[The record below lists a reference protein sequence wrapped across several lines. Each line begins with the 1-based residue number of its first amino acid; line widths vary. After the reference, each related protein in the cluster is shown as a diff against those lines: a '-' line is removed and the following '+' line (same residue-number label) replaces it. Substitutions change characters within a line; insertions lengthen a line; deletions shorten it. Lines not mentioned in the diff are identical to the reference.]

1 MKKRIYY
8 VYAIKVDGVLRYI
21 GKGKGNRIY
30 SHMKEVRG
38 RLTRDFKLK
47 NVWPK
52 LQQKLTEAVM
62 NGASIEEEILVDGL
76 ENEKAYWIEYQRIYD
91 ISSKSPDQ
99 LWNLNGSG
107 GTPPITRDWDEYK
120 RIFIKKKRKEKEAC
134 IWLTMQRNRLNEY
147 LARGGKDRLKIGAM
161 LDTLE
166 GKSDKEVIERL
177 FG

>member
-1 MKKRIYY
+1 
-8 VYAIKVDGVLRYI
+8 
-21 GKGKGNRIY
+21 
-30 SHMKEVRG
+30 MKEVRG